1 MVVYAD
7 ILIIL
12 NFAVDYF
19 LLRAAAFL
27 QHLNP
32 PLWRILLS
40 AAAGGISSLYIFLP
54 PRGVILDI
62 LFRTAV
68 CAAMTFICFGFGK
81 IKRFLRSFGVFLL
94 VTFGYGGAMT
104 ALWYLLRPNGMTV
117 INSVVYFNISPALL
131 IFSSVAA
138 YFLLRL
144 LQLIFSGTS
153 KLAERCE
160 ITVSAGNNSITLEGI
175 VDTGNSVEDI
185 FGGGEVIIADVEY
198 VKTLFGEIDPALNR
212 EIRSRY
218 RVMPCGTVTGGGTLE
233 AFRCD
238 TALVSDG
245 KRNVR
250 LNKPILA
257 VSKTPLKDDYAAI
270 VNPRI
275 FM

>member
-81 IKRFLRSFGVFLL
+81 IKRFLRSLGVFLL
-94 VTFGYGGAMT
+94 VTFGYGGIYVFANRLNIGT
-104 ALWYLLRPNGMTV
+104 FG
-117 INSVVYFNISPALL
+117 NISE
-131 IFSSVAA
+131 
-138 YFLLRL
+138 YR
-144 LQLIFSGTS
+144 
-153 KLAERCE
+153 KC
-160 ITVSAGNNSITLEGI
+160 
-175 VDTGNSVEDI
+175 
-185 FGGGEVIIADVEY
+185 GGGLQKRIPRAQGY
-198 VKTLFGEIDPALNR
+198 SYRYALCILGR
-212 EIRSRY
+212 GS
-218 RVMPCGTVTGGGTLE
+218 GG
-233 AFRCD
+233 
-238 TALVSDG
+238 ALCR
-245 KRNVR
+245 K
-250 LNKPILA
+250 A
-257 VSKTPLKDDYAAI
+257 
-270 VNPRI
+270 
-275 FM
+275 